1 MVLLNDVVNKGFDGG
16 LLIQGLARHVRNVLM
31 AKDPQTLPLL
41 EVSQQQSHRFEEQA
55 KRAETRFLYEAL
67 RLMNQCD
74 INYRQSSNKRLLVE
88 LTLIEVAQITQPDEG
103 PASGRKPRRLKSLF
117 KKLVQQAQPKK
128 AAPQVAPAEQA
139 PSIAKASEPQ
149 TSVAPS
155 TTASP
160 APAAA
165 KTVKVANIGMSWGN
179 LRQQSKQKIQV
190 LPGMGTAE
198 KSTKENE
205 EFSQDELELQW
216 MSMCNRMPQRLS
228 GIAARMKNMNPVIT
242 TMPNV
247 EVIVPNEIIKDEVEN
262 IRGSILSTLKLYLHN
277 SDITLTLRVAELKE
291 RERILTR
298 REQFE
303 ELVKQNPS
311 VEKLREAFDLEL
323 A

>member
-1 MVLLNDVVNKGFDGG
+1 
-16 LLIQGLARHVRNVLM
+16 
-31 AKDPQTLPLL
+31 
-41 EVSQQQSHRFEEQA
+41 
-55 KRAETRFLYEAL
+55 
-67 RLMNQCD
+67 
-74 INYRQSSNKRLLVE
+74 
-88 LTLIEVAQITQPDEG
+88 
-103 PASGRKPRRLKSLF
+103 
-117 KKLVQQAQPKK
+117 
-128 AAPQVAPAEQA
+128 
-139 PSIAKASEPQ
+139 
-149 TSVAPS
+149 
-155 TTASP
+155 
-160 APAAA
+160 
-165 KTVKVANIGMSWGN
+165 VANIGMSWGN

-190 LPGMGTAE
+190 LPSMGTAE